1 MGKGGLGGRRTKP
14 RAQSPYPTNEPEP
27 NDARHIEVGGSGTL
41 TLFNDGQQFTGGFL
55 EEFLRHRPKS
65 PAPGASGN
73 EQEAVAQGWQQEQ
86 GGRLSDQVSR

>member
-41 TLFNDGQQFTGGFL
+41 TLFNDGQQFTGGFSKSSSGITL
-55 EEFLRHRPKS
+55 NPLRRELLATSKRLLHKAGSRS
-65 PAPGASGN
+65 R
-73 EQEAVAQGWQQEQ
+73 AVGC
-86 GGRLSDQVSR
+86 RIK